1 MPTPARPATLLYN
14 AAAGSQRRAS
24 PDALHHALLDADY
37 DAEVWLTTRPEDV
50 IERLPHITGTL
61 FIAGGDGTLR
71 AAALH
76 ALHRPDLILGVL
88 PLGTANNVARA
99 WSAMGDPLEVA
110 RSYRDAAPAPFDVG
124 RVRGQ
129 WGEDHFLEACGCGL
143 FAEVLDDYNP
153 HAPKSPVRALGSI
166 FEALTTLHPL
176 GVRVTVDG
184 EAVPSPPALL
194 LEVMNTPSTGNGLH
208 LAPQATPGD
217 GRLDLVRVDATR
229 HLPLFQYGRAMLG
242 GTFDTLPSVSICP
255 GRSFTVADH
264 GQVFHVDTE
273 LRRSHEP
280 GGTVQIDVVPGALSV
295 LRPRP

>member
-1 MPTPARPATLLYN
+1 MPIPARPATLLYN

-37 DAEVWLTTRPEDV
+37 DAEVWLTTSPEDV
-50 IERLPHITGTL
+50 VERLPYITGTL

-76 ALHRPDLILGVL
+76 ALNRPDLVLGVL
-88 PLGTANNVARA
+88 PLGTANNLARA
-99 WSAMGDPLEVA
+99 WNAMGDPLEVA
-110 RSYRDAAPAPFDVG
+110 RSYRDAYPAPFDVG

-153 HAPKSPVRALGSI
+153 HAPKSPVRALGSV
-166 FEALTTLHPL
+166 FEALTTLNPL

-184 EAVPSPPALL
+184 APVSSPPVVL

-208 LAPQATPGD
+208 LAPRATPGD
-217 GRLDLVRVDATR
+217 GQLDLVRVEAAH
-229 HLPLFQYGRAMLG
+229 HLSLVHYGRAILG
-242 GTFDTLPSVSICP
+242 GTFDTLPGVSTCT
-255 GRSFTVADH
+255 GRSFTVADQ
-264 GQVFHVDTE
+264 GQVFHVDTD
-273 LRRSHEP
+273 LRRSHES
-280 GGTVQIDVVPGALSV
+280 GGTVQIDVLPGALSV
-295 LRPRP
+295 LCPCP